1 MKFEP
6 WTTAYSWLGK
16 RIERFLPEF
25 EELHTNLRR
34 AGIGITF
41 KAYVAFMF
49 LISIIAFIAA
59 FILSF
64 IMIPLITRTN
74 FLSVNNFL
82 ISFMLAGLSTI
93 MTLLLTYA
101 YPGMKANNRKI
112 PIENNLPY
120 ISSFLT
126 LLSGSNVPPSMIMNS
141 LARID
146 TLKEVRQEFSNII
159 RDVEVFGED
168 LMSAIITNAK
178 FSPNDKL
185 RELLIGYVATIRT
198 GGNPTEYLKVQTE
211 TITKERLGKLDM
223 MLESLSAIAEIY
235 VMVLVAMPLLFVVLF
250 ATLGMI
256 GGGEMNANLFLY
268 LLTYLGIPILG
279 AVMMVIISTLET

>member
-6 WTTAYSWLGK
+6 WTLAYNWLGK

-34 AGIGITF
+34 AGIPISF

-49 LISIIAFIAA
+49 MISIIAFVAG

-64 IMIPLITRTN
+64 IMIPLILGMA

-82 ISFMLAGLSTI
+82 FSLLLGGLSLILTLI
-93 MTLLLTYA
+93 MTYA
-101 YPGMKANNRKI
+101 YPGMKAGNRKV
-112 PIENNLPY
+112 PIENNMVY

-126 LLSGSNVPPSMIMNS
+126 LLSSSNVPPSTIFS
-141 LARID
+141 SIARIE

-168 LMSAIITNAK
+168 LLNA
-178 FSPNDKL
+178 
-185 RELLIGYVATIRT
+185 
-198 GGNPTEYLKVQTE
+198 
-211 TITKERLGKLDM
+211 
-223 MLESLSAIAEIY
+223 
-235 VMVLVAMPLLFVVLF
+235 
-250 ATLGMI
+250 
-256 GGGEMNANLFLY
+256 
-268 LLTYLGIPILG
+268 
-279 AVMMVIISTLET
+279 ISTTARLPRTKNYVSCSLGTWQP

>member
-6 WTTAYSWLGK
+6 WTLAYDWLGK

-25 EELHTNLRR
+25 EELHTNMRR
-34 AGIGITF
+34 AGIPISF

-49 LISIIAFIAA
+49 MISIIAFVAG
-59 FILSF
+59 FIISF
-64 IMIPLITRTN
+64 IMIPLILGMP

-82 ISFMLAGLSTI
+82 FSLLLGGLSLI
-93 MTLLLTYA
+93 LTLILTYA
-101 YPGMKANNRKI
+101 YPGMKAGNRKV
-112 PIENNLPY
+112 PIENNMVY

-126 LLSGSNVPPSMIMNS
+126 LLSSSNVPPSTIFSSM
-141 LARID
+141 ARIE
-146 TLKEVRQEFSNII
+146 TLKEVRQEFSSII
-159 RDVEVFGED
+159 RNVEVFGED
-168 LMSAIITNAK
+168 LLNAINTTAR
-178 FSPNDKL
+178 FTPNEKL

-198 GGNPTEYLKVQTE
+198 GGNPTDYLRVQSE
-211 TITKERLGKLDM
+211 AITKERLGKLDM

-256 GGGEMNANLFLY
+256 GGAGNSSLYLY
-268 LLTYLGIPILG
+268 LLTYAGIPIMG
-279 AVMMVIISTLET
+279 AIMMVLISTMEK

>member
-41 KAYVAFMF
+41 KVYVAFMF